1 MYAENEVVMKRNY
14 AVFNDVPG
22 QLYTKGADDKIPD
35 NCKYP
40 LATIQAAQNKK
51 QTNTGDLPQLLKL
64 KIGAKVM
71 LKVNLDIYGRLINS
85 QRGNISHT
93 EFGQGSV

>member
-1 MYAENEVVMKRNY
+1 M
-14 AVFNDVPG
+14 
-22 QLYTKGADDKIPD
+22 
-35 NCKYP
+35 
-40 LATIQAAQNKK
+40 
-51 QTNTGDLPQLLKL
+51 LKL

-93 EFGQGSV
+93 EFGQGSVWKVYAKFSDERTGGKAMRSSYLRRQNSWIPTEAEIPIKKGSISSFIKRS